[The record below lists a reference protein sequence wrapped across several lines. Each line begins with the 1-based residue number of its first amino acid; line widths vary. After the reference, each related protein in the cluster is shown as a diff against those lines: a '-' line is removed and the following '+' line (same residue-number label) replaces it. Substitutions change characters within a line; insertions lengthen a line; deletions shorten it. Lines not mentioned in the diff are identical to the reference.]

1 MGVRWDGRLGGSC
14 ESRAPRSS
22 VQNTTSANNG
32 YIASAERLLLAND
45 GNFFRGYVYR
55 RLMTGFFV
63 AKNADFLLHVALLM
77 TLPIFRGI
85 ERNDEILSRRR
96 RRRLTT
102 VIVDRS
108 KTAVAREI
116 RATARLIQNVRI

>member
-77 TLPIFRGI
+77 TLIFRRI
-85 ERNDEILSRRR
+85 ERNGEIPSRRR
-96 RRRLTT
+96 RHRRGNSRQIENGCRTR
-102 VIVDRS
+102 D
-108 KTAVAREI
+108 
-116 RATARLIQNVRI
+116 